1 MIRVNKSTTFTQLK
15 QMVVSKFECET
26 EPESIHIY
34 SIRGEELDEDTW
46 NVSDYVKGNFQF
58 LFDLGT

>member
-15 QMVVSKFECET
+15 QMVLSKFQYDT
-26 EPESIHIY
+26 EPDSVHIY

-46 NVSDYVKGNFQF
+46 NVSDYVTKREK
-58 LFDLGT
+58 